1 MSNLLYGDEAFAI
14 IGKCMDVH
22 RILGHGFLESV
33 YKDALEYEL
42 DRAQIPFLREE
53 PFEIPYKDTIL
64 KRKYYAYF
72 TVMDKI
78 ILEAKALDGLPTE
91 LTSRAINYLK
101 VSGYQLCLLV
111 NFGRPNFEFKR
122 IVL

>member
-1 MSNLLYGDEAFAI
+1 MTNLLYAEEAFAI
-14 IGKCMDVH
+14 IGKCMDIH
-22 RILGHGFLESV
+22 RILGHGFLEAV

-42 DRAQIPFLREE
+42 EHAKIPYQREQ
-53 PFEIPYKDTIL
+53 PFKIPYKDTIL
-64 KRKYYAYF
+64 KRKYYADF